1 MVKSST
7 KTLVT
12 QTQNMFESPKKRP
25 PLRAAD
31 EYDFPLQHYIQEDGS
46 HYYSAQD
53 WIMGVAQAADTQQAK
68 DIFQKFKK
76 RRTSDNLAL
85 VVLPY
90 LSPNGRTYQMEF
102 VSEKTLYTLTQYIQ
116 ANTGIRNA
124 VLGFLADAGV
134 AVGDAEQKAQAADT
148 QQAKLSSQDKR
159 LLKDKIEQ
167 GYSEDE
173 AKTFIE
179 LVKEGK
185 VKRKDWTAVLKL
197 VVRGAINYALITNV
211 EYTSV
216 FNMTAKQI
224 KAATGFTVA
233 RDGMTPQGRAIMTAV
248 ELSLEAALN
257 ARGECTFKEA
267 CLITENVCLA
277 YGGTVKN
284 LEAMM
289 GISIATGLPL
299 MGAGK

>member
-1 MVKSST
+1 MKHSST
-7 KTLVT
+7 KPLVT
-12 QTQNMFESPKKRP
+12 QTQNMFDSPKKRP

-31 EYDFPLQHYIQEDGS
+31 IYGFTLQHYVQGDGT
-46 HYYSAQD
+46 HFYSIQD
-53 WIMGVAQAADTQQAK
+53 WIMGVAQTADTQQAK
-68 DIFQKFKK
+68 NIFQQFKV
-76 RRTSDNLAL
+76 RRTSYIKTL
-85 VVLPY
+85 VQLPY
-90 LSPNGRTYQMEF
+90 VASNGRTYQMDF
-102 VSEKTLYTLTQYIQ
+102 ANEKTLYSITQYLR
-116 ANTGIRNA
+116 AETGIRDK
-124 VLGFLADAGV
+124 VLEFLSDAGV
-134 AVGDAEQKAQAADT
+134 AVGDAEQIAQTADT
-148 QQAKLSSQDKR
+148 QQALSSQDKR
-159 LLKDKIEQ
+159 LLKDKISQ
-167 GYSEDE
+167 GYSEDD
-173 AKTFIE
+173 AKTFLE

-197 VVRGAINYALITNV
+197 VVRGVINYAHITNV

-224 KAATGFTVA
+224 KEATGFTVA

-299 MGAGK
+299 IGAGK